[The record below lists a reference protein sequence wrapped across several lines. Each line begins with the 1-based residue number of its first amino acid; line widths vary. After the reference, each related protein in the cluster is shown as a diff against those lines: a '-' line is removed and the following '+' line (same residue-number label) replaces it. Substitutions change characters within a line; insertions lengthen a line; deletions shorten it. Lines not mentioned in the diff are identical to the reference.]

1 MNTRHNFFL
10 VTALFSIALGQA
22 QTLKVTTAATPTT
35 STQGASTSLY
45 VGTGA
50 GNSATNSGNES
61 TFVGF
66 NSGYS
71 NVGGYFNSFFGHNSG
86 KLNTTGH
93 NNAFAGNGT
102 GEKNTTGYFNTFLGS
117 KAGYNNKDGYKNTF
131 IGSQSG
137 YNNIGSNS
145 TNQGHENTFI
155 GYQSGYKNATGHDN
169 MFLGNLSGYH
179 NTDGNENTFIGSRA
193 GQTNKASGSTFIGF
207 RSGYLNN
214 GGANNT
220 AIGINA
226 LSTNQSGQNN
236 VAIGKDAGKNIL
248 GNYNTIIGSN
258 ILGTSTMN
266 NHVIIGDGEGNERI
280 FIKENGYTGIGDY
293 SGIDNNV
300 PWHKLEISTNVSDQ
314 YASIGVYNR
323 LGQGRLLLAHAGA
336 DFEWCDQSKK
346 GDAVIG
352 VGKKTVNT
360 PSVQSTNLILANES
374 EGEIKFVT
382 SNLADFWQSK
392 VRLKINKSGKVLIGP
407 NVGDAIAPTSAGTN
421 VDVSNYSLFVD
432 GGILTEEVRVSLKSN
447 WQWADYV
454 FEKDYDLKSLNEVE
468 DYIHTNGHLPNVP
481 SAAQVAEEGIELG
494 EMTKI
499 QQEKIEEL
507 TLYLIQQQKEIEA
520 LKVMVKALSQKQ

>member
-35 STQGASTSLY
+35 SSQGASTSLY

-50 GNSATNSGNES
+50 GNSSTGTSLYGSES

-66 NSGYS
+66 NAGYS
-71 NVGGYFNSFFGHNSG
+71 NVQGYFNSFFGHNSG

-117 KAGYNNKDGYKNTF
+117 KAGYNNKEGYKNTF

-145 TNQGHENTFI
+145 ISDGSENTFI
-155 GYQSGYKNATGHDN
+155 GYQSGYKNTGGNDN

-179 NTDGNENTFIGSRA
+179 NTDGDENTFIGSRA

-207 RSGYLNN
+207 RSGYLNSD
-214 GGANNT
+214 GANNT
-220 AIGINA
+220 AIGINT
-226 LSTNQSGQNN
+226 LSTNQSGQSN

-280 FIKENGYTGIGDY
+280 FINDKGKMMIGDFWY
-293 SGIDNNV
+293 GNQDIY
-300 PWHKLEISTNVSDQ
+300 HKIQINGGDQVSDQ
-314 YASIGVYNR
+314 NLASIGLYSKGVY
-323 LGQGRLLLAHAGA
+323 GA
-336 DFEWCDQSKK
+336 LQVSHVAQDMYFCNQAKR
-346 GDAVIG
+346 GDAVINLAG
-352 VGKKTVNT
+352 SQGK
-360 PSVQSTNLILANES
+360 SLILANES
-374 EGEIKFVT
+374 AGDIKFVT
-382 SNLADFWQSK
+382 QTVDNSPSDVSLT
-392 VRLKINKSGKVLIGP
+392 RMKITNDGKVAIGSS
-407 NVGDAIAPTSAGTN
+407 VGNFTIPQTAGTGTN
-421 VDVSNYSLFVD
+421 VENYSLFVK
-432 GGILTEEVRVSLKSN
+432 GGILTEEIRVSLAN
-447 WQWADYV
+447 TWADYV

-520 LKVMVKALSQKQ
+520 LKVMVKALSQKK